1 MLCCSVACSVAVL
14 VLQCC
19 CPSVVL
25 QCCLQCCCPRVA
37 VLLSSCC
44 TLSYPCRIL
53 LACDSWYE
61 LMVGRLLYTDPL
73 VTSQDYELSY
83 SANWSR
89 KTWQATPTMEWDM
102 DKLLDAALRHDYM
115 EIITISRYPSHPNLT
130 SQPLTRTPPYT
141 HTLLHAHPF
150 KRTPLTLT
158 PPHTHTPLNAH
169 PLHSHPLTRTSV
181 IPLHTHLL
189 LCEWPLQSM
198 TTPCSSKLTDWW
210 FVAHLANLFQHK
222 GILTQQRL
230 E

>member
-1 MLCCSVACSVAVL
+1 MLCCSVACSVAVLVLCCSVAVL

-25 QCCLQCCCPRVA
+25 QCCCPRVA
-37 VLLSSCC
+37 VLLSLCC
-44 TLSYPCRIL
+44 TLLYPCRIL

-130 SQPLTRTPPYT
+130 SQPLTRTPLT
-141 HTLLHAHPF
+141 
-150 KRTPLTLT
+150 RTPSY
-158 PPHTHTPLNAH
+158 THTPLNAH

-198 TTPCSSKLTDWW
+198 TSCHTPCSSKLTDWW